1 MEQMNRLERYRRLK
15 ENHPDAV
22 VLFRSRDFYT
32 SIEEDADELGETLGL
47 PIIGRKC
54 GFFSEYLDT
63 YLPRLIRA
71 NKRIIITEDEQ
82 NR

>member
-1 MEQMNRLERYRRLK
+1 MRRIDNYRRLK
-15 ENHPDAV
+15 ENYPDAV
-22 VLFRSRDFYT
+22 VLFRGRDFYT

-47 PIIGRKC
+47 PIIGHEC

-71 NKRIIITEDEQ
+71 NKRVVITDDEQ